1 MRRAYVPNRKHRSG
15 FTERQRIKQGSF
27 FSTTKLPRPHLEK
40 PLNLAYFCLPTQ
52 TKTYPKNNNKKL
64 VSIRV
69 KAPRLMV
76 GVESFHLGAGRK
88 GFHPS
93 SDPCRT
99 SSGGARCAVPFSQRP
114 ESAQPKPTETLSF
127 VFICVDCKVRA
138 PEFEDSSRKRLPSN
152 VIFY

>member
-1 MRRAYVPNRKHRSG
+1 MFPIENIDRALPNVNASSRVP
-15 FTERQRIKQGSF
+15 SF
-27 FSTTKLPRPHLEK
+27 RPQNYPSTTLRSLLILLTFAYRPKQK
-40 PLNLAYFCLPTQ
+40 PT
-52 TKTYPKNNNKKL
+52 PKITIKSCL
-64 VSIRV
+64 VSIRG

-138 PEFEDSSRKRLPSN
+138 PEFEDSSSKRLPSN